1 MDPRIVFRRGVPADA
16 RVCHQLLHEAVTD
29 YERHHGT
36 PLEGAEPEWWSGME
50 PYYAYLA
57 VDSAEWWV
65 AQDGASGPLI
75 GYARSIDNDG
85 LFELTEFFV
94 KPGHQ
99 AQGIGRELIARAFP
113 ERPGST
119 RCIIATRDVRAIAR
133 YYASGMAVRFP
144 FFELSGPTRP
154 AEPPADLGVRRVES
168 EADVAAV
175 RELELDVLGFE
186 RSEPQLQALL
196 EARETYLYHRGA
208 AAIGFAFVSRFG
220 IGPIGALDPR
230 DLPGILLHVE
240 GRLHAMGVA
249 EMELGVAGPSDEA
262 IRHLLSR
269 GFRLDPYMSFLL
281 SDRPFG
287 KFDRFI
293 GFYPPLFL

>member
-1 MDPRIVFRRGVPADA
+1 MDSRIVFRRGVPSDTRA
-16 RVCHQLLHEAVTD
+16 CHELLHEAVTD
-29 YERHHGT
+29 YERQHGT

-50 PYYAYLA
+50 PYYDYLA
-57 VDSAEWWV
+57 VDAAEWWV
-65 AQDGASGPLI
+65 AQHGETGPLI
-75 GYARSIDNDG
+75 GYARSIDNGG

-99 AQGIGRELIARAFP
+99 ANGIGRELIGRAFP

-154 AEPPADLGVRRVES
+154 TESPADLQVRRVDG
-168 EADVAAV
+168 EADVAAL
-175 RELELDVLGFE
+175 RELELEVLGYE
-186 RSEPQLQALL
+186 RSEPQLRVLL
-196 EARETYLYHRGA
+196 KAREPYLYHRGA
-208 AAIGFAFVSRFG
+208 AAIGFSFVSKVG
-220 IGPIGALDPR
+220 IGPIGALDPA
-230 DLPGILLHVE
+230 DLPGILLDVE

-249 EMELGVAGPSDEA
+249 EMELGVAGPSDQA

-269 GFRLDPYMSFLL
+269 GFRLDPFMSFLL

-287 KFDRFI
+287 QFDRFI